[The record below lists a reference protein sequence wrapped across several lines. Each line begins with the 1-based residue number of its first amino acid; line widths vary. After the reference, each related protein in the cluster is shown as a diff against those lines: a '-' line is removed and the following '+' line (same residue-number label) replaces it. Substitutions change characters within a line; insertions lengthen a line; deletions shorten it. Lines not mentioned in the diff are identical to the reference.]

1 MIRSFVSSFMIIWSL
16 SFWNYTSTIHTGP
29 NIWKKMIG
37 TKKTSRISPVILI
50 SLTSSGDLL
59 PFVQGLSNES
69 TGGFNTWFLKP
80 MVPKKMQ
87 ADQGWIHLTLTD
99 GPSIK
104 CFIYKCF
111 IFFVR
116 FWQNLVTFT
125 GWSVRLKTGEFC
137 PRVFA
142 ESKVISELM
151 LWTI

>member
-1 MIRSFVSSFMIIWSL
+1 MRSSYKEWGHTRLNRKWSERAQEKQKRSFVPSFMIIWSL
-16 SFWNYTSTIHTGP
+16 SFWTYTTIHTGP

-87 ADQGWIHLTLTD
+87 ADQGWIHLPLTD

-104 CFIYKCF
+104 CFIYQSF
-111 IFFVR
+111 IFSIW
-116 FWQNLVTFT
+116 FW
-125 GWSVRLKTGEFC
+125 
-137 PRVFA
+137 
-142 ESKVISELM
+142 
-151 LWTI
+151 